1 MIPKDITILYIL
13 YICIS
18 PFFKKGKNVTDFL
31 LKLIEPTPPPPPPPP
46 TLKVQS
52 LNHWTTREVPTT
64 EVFPYLYTLYLHR
77 DNH

>member
-1 MIPKDITILYIL
+1 MIPKDITIL

-31 LKLIEPTPPPPPPPP
+31 LTLIEPTPPA
-46 TLKVQS
+46 LKVQS

-64 EVFPYLYTLYLHR
+64 EVLPYLYTLYLHI